1 MFFPQ
6 FQKGYEMF
14 VNRIRDD
21 VLRLARVS
29 GRVVI
34 RVRLISSP
42 ERISL
47 KNFQFFS
54 GQRGRKLPLGEHS
67 HRLWWL
73 GLEHVFSNMKNLTM
87 CW

>member
-6 FQKGYEMF
+6 FQRGYEMF
-14 VNRIRDD
+14 LNRIRDD

-54 GQRGRKLPLGEHS
+54 G
-67 HRLWWL
+67 
-73 GLEHVFSNMKNLTM
+73 
-87 CW
+87 